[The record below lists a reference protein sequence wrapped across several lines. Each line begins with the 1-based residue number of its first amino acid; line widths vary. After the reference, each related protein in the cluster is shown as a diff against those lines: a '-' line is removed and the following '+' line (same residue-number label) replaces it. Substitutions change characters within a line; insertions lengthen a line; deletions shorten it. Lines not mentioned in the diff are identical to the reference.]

1 MDNLFDKACKYA
13 IEKHSNQ
20 KRKDGSIYI
29 LHPFEVATIAST
41 ITNDEE
47 VLAASILHDC
57 VEDANSNIDE
67 IKELFGDR
75 VSKLVENETEEQYPD
90 LSKKDSW
97 MMRKKSAL
105 KRLEEAEDIDF
116 KIIYLSDKLS
126 NIRSLYRDYK
136 VNGID
141 AFNKFN
147 IKDINTQSW
156 FYYEVLNH
164 LNDLNNTEAYNELK
178 EKVNYIFESTGR
190 NN

>member
-47 VLAASILHDC
+47 VLSAAILHDC
-57 VEDANSNIDE
+57 VEDTDSNIDE
-67 IKELFGDR
+67 IYDLFGER
-75 VSKLVENETEEQYPD
+75 ISKLVENETEPVFPD
-90 LSKKDSW
+90 LSKEESW
-97 MMRKKSAL
+97 KLRKKCAL
-105 KRLEEAEDIDF
+105 ERLDKTTDIGF

-126 NIRSLYRDYK
+126 NIRSLYRDYRI
-136 VNGID
+136 NGNE

-147 IKDINTQSW
+147 VKDIDTQSW
-156 FYYEVLNH
+156 FYHEVLKH
-164 LNDLNNTEAYNELK
+164 LK
-178 EKVNYIFESTGR
+178 ELNEYDAYKELEEKIDIIF
-190 NN
+190 NK